1 MTDQLFVRGGSAAP
15 ERSSRARRGLDLVG
29 AACLVTGASSGIGG
43 ATARLLAGAEARVAV
58 HGRDRAALDRLAADL
73 GAPTIQ
79 VDLTE
84 PGAAEAVAAAA
95 EADLGPLD
103 VVVSNAGA
111 GWAGPFCEM
120 GPAEA
125 DCLIALN
132 LTAPVHL
139 ARAVV
144 PGMVARGRGCLVLVG
159 SIVGHLGAPQ
169 EAVYSATKA
178 ALTSLAE
185 SLRVELAPAGVDVC
199 LVSPGVVQTAFFE
212 RRGMA
217 YARRRP
223 RPIPAGRVAVAVG
236 TAITEGRPRTIVP
249 SWLGL
254 PVALSALTPG
264 LYRRLADRWA

>member
-79 VDLTE
+79 GDLTE